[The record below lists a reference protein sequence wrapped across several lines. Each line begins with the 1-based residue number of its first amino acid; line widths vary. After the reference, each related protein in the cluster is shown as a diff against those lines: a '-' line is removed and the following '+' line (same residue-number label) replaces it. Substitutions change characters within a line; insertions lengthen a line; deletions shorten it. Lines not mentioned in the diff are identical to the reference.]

1 MTEIG
6 DEGLLAPASRS
17 EQGEGV
23 ARLRK
28 SAARKSPS
36 IIASAELQEPAEDK
50 MVSIPKLDALDPS
63 MALKK
68 KKKKGKGKRDVDLR
82 SLHNREFLSHQFIK
96 KLWRVVCKLD
106 GIKGKLVLQEQTKKC
121 AICLLILAKLTHQ
134 MGIRS
139 LTQHTPLRR
148 KQPAKQK
155 SLKVS

>member
-6 DEGLLAPASRS
+6 DEGPLAPASTS

-68 KKKKGKGKRDVDLR
+68 KKEKKSDVDLR
-82 SLHNREFLSHQFIK
+82 SLHNREFLPHQFIK
-96 KLWRVVCKLD
+96 KIWR
-106 GIKGKLVLQEQTKKC
+106 EQF
-121 AICLLILAKLTHQ
+121 
-134 MGIRS
+134 
-139 LTQHTPLRR
+139 RR
-148 KQPAKQK
+148 N
-155 SLKVS
+155 

>member
-68 KKKKGKGKRDVDLR
+68 IKKKEREKGMLIYG
-82 SLHNREFLSHQFIK
+82 
-96 KLWRVVCKLD
+96 VCITGNFFPINLFKNY
-106 GIKGKLVLQEQTKKC
+106 GV
-121 AICLLILAKLTHQ
+121 
-134 MGIRS
+134 
-139 LTQHTPLRR
+139 
-148 KQPAKQK
+148 
-155 SLKVS
+155 